1 MFRSTRRPNSHSRG
15 FTLVESLVAL
25 ALMMIVLA
33 AIGGLTAT
41 SLRSG
46 RYVERH
52 LADIESTRQIVA
64 GLPARD
70 KLADGSLSGDMVGYR
85 WRLDAAPYRPDF
97 FEPKSATPW
106 SPQIIALRVES
117 PNGGVTSVDI
127 VRLVRTPAR

>member
-1 MFRSTRRPNSHSRG
+1 
-15 FTLVESLVAL
+15 
-25 ALMMIVLA
+25 MMILLA

-41 SLRSG
+41 SFRSG

-64 GLPARD
+64 GLPGRGE
-70 KLADGSLSGDMVGYR
+70 LAERSLSGDMVGYR
-85 WRLDAAPYRPDF
+85 WRLDSAPYRPDF

-106 SPQIIALRVES
+106 TPQIIALRVES

-127 VRLVRTPAR
+127 VRLVKTPAR

>member
-1 MFRSTRRPNSHSRG
+1 LFRSTRRPNSHSRG

-25 ALMMIVLA
+25 AIMMILLA

-106 SPQIIALRVES
+106 TPQVIALRVES
-117 PNGGVTSVDI
+117 PNGGVTSVDM

>member
-1 MFRSTRRPNSHSRG
+1 
-15 FTLVESLVAL
+15 
-25 ALMMIVLA
+25 MMILLV
-33 AIGGLTAT
+33 AIGGLTTT

-52 LADIESTRQIVA
+52 LADIESTRQIIA
-64 GLPARD
+64 GLPARGAL
-70 KLADGSLSGDMVGYR
+70 KNGSLSGEMVGYR

-106 SPQIIALRVES
+106 TPQVIALRVES

>member
-25 ALMMIVLA
+25 ALMMILLA

-41 SLRSG
+41 SFRSG

-64 GLPARD
+64 GLPARG

-106 SPQIIALRVES
+106 TPQIIALRVES

-127 VRLVRTPAR
+127 VRLVKTPAR

>member
-1 MFRSTRRPNSHSRG
+1 
-15 FTLVESLVAL
+15 
-25 ALMMIVLA
+25 
-33 AIGGLTAT
+33 
-41 SLRSG
+41 
-46 RYVERH
+46 

-85 WRLDAAPYRPDF
+85 WRLDAQPYRPDF

-106 SPQIIALRVES
+106 TPQIIALRVES

-127 VRLVRTPAR
+127 VRLVRPRAQ

>member
-25 ALMMIVLA
+25 TLMMILLA
-33 AIGGLTAT
+33 AIGGLNAA

-64 GLPARD
+64 GLPGRGE
-70 KLADGSLSGDMVGYR
+70 LADGSLSGDMVGYR
-85 WRLDAAPYRPDF
+85 WRLAAAPYRPDF
-97 FEPKSATPW
+97 FEPRSATPW
-106 SPQIIALRVES
+106 TPQIIALRVES

-127 VRLVRTPAR
+127 VRLVRTRAQ